1 MNHSITKLR
10 IGIFLIACATLVLE
24 LSLVRVFD
32 VILTPNMGYAV
43 ITTAVFALGLGGI
56 YLYLFPVE
64 DEDRVLGLM
73 PWLFLAFALCVLLLR
88 PVINLLPFNLTASGS
103 IAAQAFGWLGMYIAL
118 VGPFFV
124 SGIIISLML
133 SHYSS
138 QVHSLYFFDLI
149 GAGLGCLLLIPL
161 ITPYGPGGIQLV
173 VGAMA
178 LAGAAIFS
186 RRRGVIAALAVAA
199 VACLVYPATQDD
211 YLEYRG
217 HANKRGVDDWT
228 AQGLRDFVSWD
239 PVSKLEVFRSSP
251 NAHNFALDGGQQG
264 SWLQEFDGDFDVFD
278 EEIVNNPDSYYFGM
292 SSLVHFLKKGTEPNV
307 LIIGAAVGGE
317 TRSALL
323 FKAKHVEAIELV
335 GEMVDAART
344 RYAEFGGDVF
354 NHPRV
359 NYRVGEGRTFL
370 RSTDQKYD
378 IIQMFSNHTSSSMAD
393 GSAAAPAAY
402 LQTVEAYTEYFSHLS
417 DNGIMQINHH
427 IYPRMLTTAAQA
439 WRELG
444 KADFSRHVLVAERW
458 IPDTLPNMLI
468 KMQPWTAE
476 EVASVMGYLN
486 REYSPHLH
494 SAPPGLAVSEPVFAG
509 NPYKIAFNSPRH
521 QFGEMRIWLGTFGQ
535 QTLPYDVGVTL
546 STSDGNLL
554 TERKIPGGE
563 IRDNGPIVLS
573 LAQPLSGQEGLELV
587 LAITAEDATAN
598 NAFIVWSDV
607 TGLALGGL
615 SGGTDQLCVGI

>member
-43 ITTAVFALGLGGI
+43 ITAAVFALGLGGI

-199 VACLVYPATQDD
+199 VACLVYPATQDG

-217 HANKRGVDDWT
+217 HANKRGVDD
-228 AQGLRDFVSWD
+228 
-239 PVSKLEVFRSSP
+239 
-251 NAHNFALDGGQQG
+251 
-264 SWLQEFDGDFDVFD
+264 
-278 EEIVNNPDSYYFGM
+278 
-292 SSLVHFLKKGTEPNV
+292 
-307 LIIGAAVGGE
+307 
-317 TRSALL
+317 
-323 FKAKHVEAIELV
+323 
-335 GEMVDAART
+335 
-344 RYAEFGGDVF
+344 
-354 NHPRV
+354 
-359 NYRVGEGRTFL
+359 
-370 RSTDQKYD
+370 
-378 IIQMFSNHTSSSMAD
+378 
-393 GSAAAPAAY
+393 
-402 LQTVEAYTEYFSHLS
+402 
-417 DNGIMQINHH
+417 
-427 IYPRMLTTAAQA
+427 
-439 WRELG
+439 
-444 KADFSRHVLVAERW
+444 
-458 IPDTLPNMLI
+458 
-468 KMQPWTAE
+468 
-476 EVASVMGYLN
+476 
-486 REYSPHLH
+486 
-494 SAPPGLAVSEPVFAG
+494 
-509 NPYKIAFNSPRH
+509 
-521 QFGEMRIWLGTFGQ
+521 
-535 QTLPYDVGVTL
+535 
-546 STSDGNLL
+546 
-554 TERKIPGGE
+554 
-563 IRDNGPIVLS
+563 
-573 LAQPLSGQEGLELV
+573 
-587 LAITAEDATAN
+587 
-598 NAFIVWSDV
+598 
-607 TGLALGGL
+607 
-615 SGGTDQLCVGI
+615 